1 LQNGSRVNFFKTTAN
16 LPDGEKA
23 KVEFHFQQLAE
34 CIGFERLHLPVKSLA
49 SMLDLVRAQDGVNQL
64 VGFVGS
70 HLSHDI
76 SQLSVKVAPQQL
88 EKCGG
93 GG

>member
-1 LQNGSRVNFFKTTAN
+1 
-16 LPDGEKA
+16 
-23 KVEFHFQQLAE
+23 
-34 CIGFERLHLPVKSLA
+34 
-49 SMLDLVRAQDGVNQL
+49 MLDLVRAQDGVNQL
-64 VGFVGS
+64 VAFVGS